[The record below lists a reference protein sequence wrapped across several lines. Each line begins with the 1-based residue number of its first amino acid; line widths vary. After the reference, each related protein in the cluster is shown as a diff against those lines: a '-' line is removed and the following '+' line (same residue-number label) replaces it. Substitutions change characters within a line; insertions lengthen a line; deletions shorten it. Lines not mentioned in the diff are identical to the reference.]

1 MPSII
6 MDELNS
12 IALLL
17 RASEG
22 RLATCENEQPYIT
35 PVNFVYD
42 DYSIFIHTGFKGR
55 KLDNIKCNPNVCF
68 EVSEP
73 GKIIPA
79 EKACKFSFNYV
90 SVLVFGKAFTVDNA
104 EEKLAAINLLMV
116 KYASDATSFEDLTS
130 RDVSGVNVVQIKISE
145 ITGKKYSSG

>member
-6 MDELNS
+6 MDEKKS

-17 RASEG
+17 RVSEG
-22 RLATCENEQPYIT
+22 RLATCGNDQPYIT

-55 KLDNIKCNPNVCF
+55 KLDNIKNNPNVCF
-68 EVSEP
+68 EVSKP
-73 GKIIPA
+73 GKIIPT
-79 EKACKFSFNYV
+79 EKACTYSFNYI
-90 SVLVFGKAFTVDNA
+90 SVLVFGKAFAVDSA
-104 EEKLAAINLLMV
+104 EEKLAAINLLIA
-116 KYASDATSFEDLTS
+116 KYAPDGTSLEELTPKNI
-130 RDVSGVNVVQIKISE
+130 SGVNVVQIKISE

>member
-1 MPSII
+1 MSSTI
-6 MDELNS
+6 MDEENS
-12 IALLL
+12 IALLQ

-22 RLATCENEQPYIT
+22 RLATCGNDRPYIT

-55 KLDNIKCNPNVCF
+55 KLDNIKSNPYVCF
-68 EVSEP
+68 EISEP

-79 EKACKFSFNYV
+79 EKACKYSFNYV
-90 SVLVFGKAFTVDNA
+90 SVLVFGKAVTVDSA
-104 EEKLAAINLLMV
+104 EEKLTAINLLLA
-116 KYASDATSFEDLTS
+116 KYAPDGTSFEELTPK
-130 RDVSGVNVVQIKISE
+130 DISGVNVVQIKISE